1 MHSSHI
7 RQSHG
12 PYPRGRFLWY
22 SGDDM
27 PYKIVKRTGA
37 RPWKVINLDRN
48 EVVGSSVTKKMAEAS
63 ARARLAGEHG
73 GLVRRKR

>member
-1 MHSSHI
+1 
-7 RQSHG
+7 
-12 PYPRGRFLWY
+12 
-22 SGDDM
+22 M

-37 RPWKVINLDRN
+37 RPWKIINIDRN

-73 GLVRRKR
+73 GFRRRTRR